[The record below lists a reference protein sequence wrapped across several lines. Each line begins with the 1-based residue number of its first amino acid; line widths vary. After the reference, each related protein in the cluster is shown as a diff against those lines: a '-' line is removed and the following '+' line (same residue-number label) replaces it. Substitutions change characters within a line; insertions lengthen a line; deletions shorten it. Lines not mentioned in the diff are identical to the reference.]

1 MRRILQENQPVLKE
15 KWNLRTD
22 WLQIVDEKNGVVCL
36 VIMFDQEGLS
46 VALKCFSQAVSN
58 FLLSSVKNTK
68 NSHDLHFNNH
78 NSGSKD
84 DFYL

>member
-1 MRRILQENQPVLKE
+1 MLKE
-15 KWNLRTD
+15 KWNLPTD

-36 VIMFDQEGLS
+36 VIMFAQEDLS

-58 FLLSSVKNTK
+58 YKQKIIQFIRRMLSSVKNTK
-68 NSHDLHFNNH
+68 NSHDLHFNHH